1 MGPMLLLANLV
12 ATLPL
17 LTAAPPAA
25 VKPSAMKPSAVK
37 PSAVKPSAA
46 THWSWQPMSH
56 PVAPPAGEGWAR
68 TEIDR
73 FIHDALDVRG
83 LAPSPEADRRTLL
96 RRLSLDLV
104 GLPPTPGAIE
114 AFESDTRPDA
124 YDRAVD
130 ALLADPAHGERWA
143 RHWLDVARYADSNG
157 LDENTAFGNAWRY
170 RDWVVRALNANIPV
184 DRFIRMQVAGD
195 LMPGAA
201 DPATAADHLTATGF
215 LVLGPKVLAEPDK
228 EKLVYDLVDEQVDVI
243 GKAFLAES
251 IGCARCHDHKFDPV
265 SQADYFALAGIL
277 KSTQTMATVA
287 TVARVLE
294 REAADPASIARR
306 ESLVKDA
313 REAGDRLLRARA
325 ETCCALAEERAEGT
339 DAAIAALDAA
349 HRHALAAVP
358 AAPPHVIAVRDEAK
372 PTDLAVHAR
381 GDHTQPKGDP
391 VRRTVPSVLA
401 SAVVPPT
408 VPAGGS
414 GRAELATWLV
424 DAEHPLTARV
434 FVNRV
439 WHWHFGQGLVD
450 TPSDFGTRGGLPS
463 NPALLD
469 WLARDFVLHG
479 WDLRRLHR
487 QIVTSATYRQ
497 ASAARTDG
505 MAIDPG
511 NTLLWRWAPRR
522 LEAEAIR
529 DAVLAVS
536 GALDRTLGGSLL
548 TTGNFEYVT
557 NDQSNNGA
565 QYAAPRRSL
574 YLPVIRNAIFPF
586 FATYDYTDPSISIAA
601 RPSTVIAPQALWM
614 LNSPFVLEQAKAWS
628 ARLHAA
634 VPADRPPA
642 QAALTDRTADPAAER
657 VALAYRQAFG
667 RRPTDR
673 ERSTG
678 LAFLAAQSARGP
690 DAAWAA
696 YAQVLLASSEFITIE

>member
-1 MGPMLLLANLV
+1 MGPTLLLANLAV
-12 ATLPL
+12 MLPL
-17 LTAAPPAA
+17 NAAPADAA
-25 VKPSAMKPSAVK
+25 A
-37 PSAVKPSAA
+37 AA
-46 THWSWQPMSH
+46 TPTHWAWQPMSH
-56 PVAPPAGEGWAR
+56 PVPPPAGNGWAR
-68 TEIDR
+68 NEIDR
-73 FIHDALDVRG
+73 FIRDALDVRG

-96 RRLSLDLV
+96 RRLSLDLT
-104 GLPPTPGAIE
+104 GLPPAPEAIE
-114 AFESDTRPDA
+114 AFESDARPDA
-124 YDRAVD
+124 YERAVD

-157 LDENTAFGNAWRY
+157 LDENTAFANAWRY
-170 RDWVVRALNANIPV
+170 RDWVVRALNANVPV

-195 LMPGAA
+195 LMPGASDA
-201 DPATAADHLTATGF
+201 AQAADHLTATGF

-294 REAADPASIARR
+294 REAADQATIARR
-306 ESLVKDA
+306 EALQQAA
-313 REAGDRLLRARA
+313 REAGDRLARARA
-325 ETCCALAEERAEGT
+325 ETCCALASERADGA
-339 DAAIAALDAA
+339 DATIAALDAA
-349 HRHALAAVP
+349 HRTALAAVP
-358 AAPPHVIAVRDEAK
+358 APAPRVIAVRDEAK
-372 PTDLAVHAR
+372 PLDLAVHAR
-381 GDHTQPKGDP
+381 GDHTQPKGEP
-391 VRRTVPSVLA
+391 VRRSVPSVLA
-401 SAVVPPT
+401 RAVAPPAFPT
-408 VPAGGS
+408 DRS
-414 GRAELATWLV
+414 GRAELAAWLV
-424 DAEHPLTARV
+424 DPEHPLTARV

-439 WHWHFGQGLVD
+439 WNWHFGQGLVD

-469 WLARDFVLHG
+469 WLARDFVAHG

-497 ASAARTDG
+497 ASAARADG
-505 MAIDPG
+505 MAADPS
-511 NTLLWRWAPRR
+511 NTLLWRWSPRR

-557 NDQSNNGA
+557 NDQSNNGV

-586 FATYDYTDPSISIAA
+586 FATFDYNDPSISIAA

-614 LNSPFVLEQAKAWS
+614 LNSPFVLEQAKAWA
-628 ARLHAA
+628 ARLRTA
-634 VPADRPPA
+634 VPADRPATQPA
-642 QAALTDRTADPAAER
+642 LSDRTPDPAAER

-667 RRPTDR
+667 RRPSER
-673 ERSTG
+673 ERSAG
-678 LAFLAAQSARGP
+678 LAFLSTQSARGE